1 MKVLKYALPALAIAG
16 SSSFIAPAA
25 QAAEVSGNVALVTD
39 YRFRGISQSDSKP
52 SIQGGFDIA
61 FDSGFYLGTWGAAVD
76 FDCSSDPVN
85 SCGGANG
92 GLELDYYGGYSHTFA
107 GGVGIDVGYI
117 YYDYP
122 QDEGVLGDY
131 EEVYGNV
138 SFGGF
143 SAGFAYSDEYWLET
157 GEILYLNAGY
167 SLTLPGDWGLGF
179 LVGQVDYDEVGY
191 TLTDKHVH
199 WAVSLS
205 KSWQGIDWSLTYED
219 TDLSEEDCYGYDWC
233 DATVIFGM
241 AKSL

>member
-1 MKVLKYALPALAIAG
+1 MKVLKYTLPALAIAG
-16 SSSFIAPAA
+16 STSFIAPAA
-25 QAAEVSGNVALVTD
+25 QSAEISGNVALVSD
-39 YRFRGISQSDSKP
+39 YKFRGISQSDSKP

-76 FDCSSDPVN
+76 FDCAIDT
-85 SCGGANG
+85 CGGFDG
-92 GLELDYYGGYSHTFA
+92 GL
-107 GGVGIDVGYI
+107 GIDVGYI

-143 SAGFAYSDEYWLET
+143 SAGFAYSDEYWFET

-179 LVGQVDYDEVGY
+179 LVGQVDYDEVSY

>member
-76 FDCSSDPVN
+76 FDCSSDPVKPAAVQTVASN
-85 SCGGANG
+85 SITTAATRTPLLAAWASTWATSITTTPRTRACSAIMKKFTATSASAASPQ
-92 GLELDYYGGYSHTFA
+92 GLPTRTSTGLRLKFVSQRGLQPDTPGR
-107 GGVGIDVGYI
+107 
-117 YYDYP
+117 
-122 QDEGVLGDY
+122 LG
-131 EEVYGNV
+131 
-138 SFGGF
+138 S
-143 SAGFAYSDEYWLET
+143 
-157 GEILYLNAGY
+157 
-167 SLTLPGDWGLGF
+167 GLSGRTSG
-179 LVGQVDYDEVGY
+179 LRRGQ
-191 TLTDKHVH
+191 LHPHRQARH